1 MGGKARDLS
10 GTRRTLFINKMLPST
25 VDKRGAGDKDRAEDG
40 VIPRELQ
47 QGRVAGAMLW

>member
-25 VDKRGAGDKDRAEDG
+25 VTSVVLGTRT
-40 VIPRELQ
+40 EL
-47 QGRVAGAMLW
+47 RME

>member
-25 VDKRGAGDKDRAEDG
+25 VTSMVLRTRT
-40 VIPRELQ
+40 EL
-47 QGRVAGAMLW
+47 RME